1 MPDNILPMVSATNHD
16 NSKGIRGENGRWL
29 RGPGRPV
36 GAKNK
41 QSSELMKAV
50 RAMGP
55 RAVEKLAAALDGNEQ
70 WAVLL
75 ILKYCLPPSRTIE
88 MEGAEPEDIKQAFIS
103 GDLSAD
109 ETKSIATAMEKL
121 KNVQD
126 LDDLRARLS
135 ELENLLQQKATR

>member
-1 MPDNILPMVSATNHD
+1 MIAMSATAVNLRNLTVD
-16 NSKGIRGENGRWL
+16 GRDPRGRFAS
-29 RGPGRPV
+29 GPNNLGRPV

-41 QSSELMKAV
+41 QSAELMKSV

-55 RAVEKLAAALDGNEQ
+55 RAVEKLSAALDNNERF
-70 WAVLL
+70 AIELVM
-75 ILKYCLPPSRTIE
+75 KYCLPPSRTIE
-88 MEGAEPEDIKQAFIS
+88 MEGAEPEDIKQAFVA

-126 LDDLRARLS
+126 LDDLRERMS
-135 ELENLLQQKATR
+135 ELEALLSQRSR

>member
-1 MPDNILPMVSATNHD
+1 MSNVTPLAD
-16 NSKGIRGENGRWL
+16 NSRKLSADRDQLGRFASVP
-29 RGPGRPV
+29 GNVGRPY
-36 GAKNK
+36 GARGK
-41 QSSELMKAV
+41 QSAELMKAV

-55 RAVEKLAAALDGNEQ
+55 RAVDKLSIALDNNER
-70 WAVLL
+70 WPVEL
-75 ILKYCLPPSRTIE
+75 ILKYCLPSSRTIE

-126 LDDLRARLS
+126 LDDLRERLS
-135 ELENLLQQKATR
+135 ELEKLLQSQAR